1 MLFDVMCTVLQIW
14 VGQPPLVPNPEPVAP
29 PGELANAANTLLAW
43 MKWGGIVGAVA
54 SATAAGIMMVV
65 GRRNRNHMAI
75 EGAVSLPWVVAGLA
89 LVLGS
94 ASVISFLLQ

>member
-1 MLFDVMCTVLQIW
+1 MRVPVLRQEPI
-14 VGQPPLVPNPEPVAP
+14 VPDPAPQAP
-29 PGELANAANTLLAW
+29 PGELAEAVSTLLGW

-54 SATAAGIMMVV
+54 AATAAGIMMVV

-94 ASVISFLLQ
+94 ASIVSFLLQ

>member
-1 MLFDVMCTVLQIW
+1 MLVETLTAMAWMAQAPV
-14 VGQPPLVPNPEPVAP
+14 VPDPAPAAP
-29 PGELANAANTLLAW
+29 PGELAEAADTLLGW

-54 SATAAGIMMVV
+54 AAIAAGIMMVV

-75 EGAVSLPWVVAGLA
+75 EGAASLPWIVGGLA

-94 ASVISFLLQ
+94 ASVISFFL

>member
-1 MLFDVMCTVLQIW
+1 MVDAVCLVLQIL
-14 VGQPPLVPNPEPVAP
+14 VQPPLVPDPEPVAP
-29 PGELANAANTLLAW
+29 PGELANAANTLLGW
-43 MKWGGIVGAVA
+43 MKWGGIVGAVGA
-54 SATAAGIMMVV
+54 ATAAGIMMVV

-94 ASVISFLLQ
+94 ASIISFLLQ